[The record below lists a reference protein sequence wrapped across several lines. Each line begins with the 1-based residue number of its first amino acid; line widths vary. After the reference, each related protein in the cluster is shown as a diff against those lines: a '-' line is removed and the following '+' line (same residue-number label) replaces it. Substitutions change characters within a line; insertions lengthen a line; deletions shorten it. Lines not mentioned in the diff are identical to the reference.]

1 MGSGSLAVHRVG
13 ACWPKTRALRGRF
26 AFNDLPFQR
35 VARAVRWKQRFE
47 NGVLVRKNQPL
58 GLRECQQC
66 VFVQALSPSVEEAMH
81 VPAASRVAE
90 R

>member
-1 MGSGSLAVHRVG
+1 
-13 ACWPKTRALRGRF
+13 
-26 AFNDLPFQR
+26 
-35 VARAVRWKQRFE
+35 
-47 NGVLVRKNQPL
+47 
-58 GLRECQQC
+58 